1 MLHRAII
8 GAYSS
13 ITNKVSEFMYKP
25 IEVVYGFAIKKENF
39 SEIMDSTVGEGMQAK
54 LKAY

>member
-1 MLHRAII
+1 
-8 GAYSS
+8 
-13 ITNKVSEFMYKP
+13 MYKP